1 MSSPLRLTIA
11 GFIGLFLHGVIVAA
25 PGAFLPQWTESFGAT
40 VDIGRYYTTFLVS
53 SLAGLYLVSRC
64 RRRHPLF
71 AGVFAAIAL
80 SLIFAA
86 LSPAFSG
93 VWLAAIPIGFGDGA
107 LNLHCNSLVGELHA
121 KRRIL
126 FLNWANATFGFG
138 ALSAPLLGI
147 FLPWRIGLGVVAML
161 ALVSVALA
169 WQAPA
174 AANFSPGRDRMP
186 WREAS
191 PFLLVIMLYAGL
203 ESAIGTWGGHYL
215 RHLGWSVAW
224 SGALLSFYWAGLT
237 VGRLSLGGWVSRRP
251 VNAIRYLLFG
261 AAIGVGITAAPPF
274 AMFFA
279 LAAFCYGPT
288 FATVFGLV
296 QERCGHVA
304 LGYLFYAS
312 YIGKSS
318 IPALFNGIA
327 TPTYLPYGFGLLAL
341 LLYLVSLKLP

>member
-1 MSSPLRLTIA
+1 MSSTLRLTIA

-25 PGAFLPQWTESFGAT
+25 PGAFLPQWTETFGGT
-40 VDIGRYYTTFLVS
+40 VDIGQYYTAFLVS
-53 SLAGLYLVSRC
+53 SLAGLYWVSR
-64 RRRHPLF
+64 RRQRHPLF
-71 AGVFAAIAL
+71 AGSFAAIAL
-80 SLIFAA
+80 ALTFAA
-86 LSPAFSG
+86 LSPTFSG
-93 VWLAAIPIGFGDGA
+93 IWLAAIPIGFGDGA
-107 LNLHCNSLVGELHA
+107 LNLHCNSLVGELYA

-138 ALSAPLLGI
+138 ALSAPLLGV
-147 FLPWRIGLGVVAML
+147 FLPWRIGLGLVALL
-161 ALVSVALA
+161 ALVSIALA

-191 PFLLVIMLYAGL
+191 PFLLVIMVYAGL

-224 SGALLSFYWAGLT
+224 SGALLSLYWAGLT
-237 VGRLSLGGWVSRRP
+237 LGRLMLGGWVSQRP
-251 VNAIRYLLFG
+251 VKAIRYLLLG
-261 AAIGVGITAAPPF
+261 AAIVVGMTSAPMF
-274 AMFFA
+274 AIFFA

-288 FATVFGLV
+288 FAAVFGLL

-318 IPALFNGIA
+318 IPALFNGIES
-327 TPTYLPYGFGLLAL
+327 PSHLPYGFVCLAFF
-341 LLYLVSLKLP
+341 LYLVSFKLP